1 MSDTS
6 SSKKPPDQAKND
18 AVPDA
23 AAAPKKRRRW
33 PLITLAV
40 VGVVAL
46 LAVGGWAAWK
56 GISTQAQTDKVAAF
70 QKSLAEFYAT
80 PDAPAEPGELIRIE
94 EITNLTVP
102 GGTAYRMMYGT
113 QAPDGSATVSSGML
127 IVPTGDAPAEG
138 RPVLA
143 WAHGTL
149 GFGDN
154 CTPSRTFE
162 PTLNG
167 LDFGTWI
174 TAAMQRGWVVA
185 ATDYAGVGT
194 EGDPYYLIAQS
205 EAQDVINSVR
215 AAGNFADAHAGTTY
229 ATFGHSQGGHASLSV
244 AMFEDYAPEL
254 ELVAVSAAAPA
265 AELGALFAQ
274 QYTKPVAWGDG
285 PSVAVSWPLVHPE
298 LKLEGVLSKGA
309 LKDYSELAHG
319 CLLQEIGQL
328 LVKKTFDVQFFDTNP
343 LKEPAWAAAI
353 QTEQIDA
360 SRVEVPVFIV
370 QSLSDNVVLPNTT
383 ALLSQEA
390 CAAGSP
396 TLAVSWLDMV
406 THEDTAVM
414 GGNLAID
421 WLQDRFAGLPA
432 VDTCDKILPLE
443 PATNPF

>member
-215 AAGNFADAHAGTTY
+215 AAGNFADAHASTTY

-309 LKDYSELAHG
+309 LKDYRELAHG

-383 ALLSQEA
+383 ALLSQES

>member
-215 AAGNFADAHAGTTY
+215 AAGNFADAHASTTY

-309 LKDYSELAHG
+309 LKDYRELAHG

>member
-6 SSKKPPDQAKND
+6 SSKKTPDQAKND

-309 LKDYSELAHG
+309 LKDYRELAHG

-383 ALLSQEA
+383 ALLSQES